1 MSVIPD
7 QRAPPGDS
15 PLPLQVQ
22 LGLPGSLLGLHQDLH
37 DDLVLG
43 QVVGSDVLRLLQLL
57 LVHPHLVL
65 QLVDQILLN
74 NNVFSKV
81 EIEIVTTSF
90 VWKRDECSNSIL

>member
-1 MSVIPD
+1 MLIIPGH
-7 QRAPPGDS
+7 RVSPGDS

-22 LGLPGSLLGLHQDLH
+22 LGLPGPLLGLHQDLH
-37 DDLVLG
+37 DDLVLI

-65 QLVDQILLN
+65 QLVDQVLLN

-90 VWKRDECSNSIL
+90 VWKRDECM